1 MQAQERKS
9 DWFKA
14 YERMSLQK
22 YINGENFCQGILLKD
37 LKHTERKKKLD
48 LQTKPQE
55 FRTRCRR
62 QGYFAMPYLGMMKY
76 CLMEMEIKLTSRVL
90 LLIYLVAM
98 ICCHQKTSQA
108 NSILH

>member
-1 MQAQERKS
+1 
-9 DWFKA
+9 
-14 YERMSLQK
+14 MSLQK

-62 QGYFAMPYLGMMKY
+62 QGYFAMPYLGMMK
-76 CLMEMEIKLTSRVL
+76 CLMEM
-90 LLIYLVAM
+90 
-98 ICCHQKTSQA
+98 
-108 NSILH
+108 